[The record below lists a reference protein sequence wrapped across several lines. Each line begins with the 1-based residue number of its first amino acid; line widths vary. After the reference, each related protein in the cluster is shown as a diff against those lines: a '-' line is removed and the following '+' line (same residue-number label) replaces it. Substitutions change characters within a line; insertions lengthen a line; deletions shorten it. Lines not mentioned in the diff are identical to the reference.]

1 MEAPGPTYQMSAVL
15 ASRGIAHHLDDRGPK
30 ADTNGPT
37 GITRCGNTWA
47 RTSEEPTTAAVQ
59 HRRGEK
65 QSGGAVYEA
74 CPPPSSAG
82 NVADMTASTVAQY
95 LTALPADRRAA
106 LSAVR
111 KAINE
116 NLPVGYEE
124 GMQFGMI
131 GWYVPLSAYP
141 AGYGENPKVPLSF
154 VALASQKSG
163 MVLHFLCFYAHPTL
177 STWFTSEYKK
187 SGKKLD
193 MGKGCV
199 RFKSLEDL
207 ALDVVGRTVARVS
220 AEEHMANYQAAR
232 ALMGKVKSSAKKVAR
247 KSAVKKA
254 KPKK

>member
-1 MEAPGPTYQMSAVL
+1 
-15 ASRGIAHHLDDRGPK
+15 
-30 ADTNGPT
+30 
-37 GITRCGNTWA
+37 
-47 RTSEEPTTAAVQ
+47 
-59 HRRGEK
+59 
-65 QSGGAVYEA
+65 
-74 CPPPSSAG
+74 
-82 NVADMTASTVAQY
+82 MTASTVAQY
-95 LTALPADRRAA
+95 LAALPADRRAA

-111 KAINE
+111 KTINE
-116 NLPVGYEE
+116 NLPDGYEE

-131 GWYVPLSAYP
+131 GWYVPLSMYP

-163 MVLHFLCFYAHPTL
+163 MVLHFLCFYGHPTL
-177 STWFTSEYKK
+177 STWFISEWSEWEERHRRKSRERSGEQVGGRANQYKK

-220 AEEHMANYQAAR
+220 VEEHMANYQAAR
-232 ALMGKVKSSAKKVAR
+232 ALLGKGRNAGEGAAGLSKSSAKKGAR
-247 KSAVKKA
+247 KVAVKKA